1 MIYYIYYI
9 SLCILAPVLM
19 EAMVPMMD
27 VRACGRPDSYGQI
40 FDDKKGFT
48 LDGYKINIIEIE
60 MSHLILI
67 MKA

>member
-1 MIYYIYYI
+1 
-9 SLCILAPVLM
+9 M

-48 LDGYKINIIEIE
+48 LDSYKIVIIEIG
-60 MSHLILI
+60 MSHQIPI
-67 MKA
+67 SIAPPKMKLV